1 MMRRSIAGF
10 LAVGLVSAAVAGAA
24 EIHARQGTELLKAEY
39 VAKSRAEV
47 RNGAQ
52 DVDQA
57 LELIYQNLRTLASLP
72 GIRNIDR
79 HAETLT
85 PETRTTFQMIY
96 NNLANSFAVSEVY
109 ITPADFDPD
118 LVDPVTGHG
127 EEPIVMFDELI
138 LNAGS
143 GLSADER
150 IADPNAVAEAASNGP
165 PEVEIFEYRLL
176 REQAAW
182 FREHY
187 PDNSAIS
194 GLRVPLVSGPEV
206 ITCDNTFYLASRS
219 DPDRKGIIFSVP
231 FFDESGNFQGM
242 VSAIVLTRAL
252 TALLPDANYALVNAH
267 HGYVTT
273 KPDAPAHVR
282 DNMPEIA
289 KAAPVQHLIFSEV
302 APISLNDKSSTWAV
316 WAGYDD
322 NLFYDSPEY
331 VALQNLRWYG
341 FGLAAV
347 LLLAGLISWFFVT
360 RDVRK
365 SRLAAIRLARA
376 RDDARVAEA
385 EARELAS
392 KFQDL
397 NEDIGRLN
405 KELTEKVQ
413 MLQEAQ
419 NEIVR
424 KGKMAQLGQLTATIA
439 HELRNPMGSVR
450 TTTFLMRRK
459 AGDQLPHLAPLLT
472 RIENGISRCD
482 DIITQLLDFARSKT
496 PDFVA
501 VELDHWL
508 VETIEEDART
518 LPETVAIECSLGL
531 GQTKVMMDPGRVRR
545 VLINLLSNACEAMV
559 GKATS
564 PAAVV
569 TQNPTI
575 RLSSRMTERGI
586 EITVTDNGPGMDAE
600 TLAKIREP
608 LFTTKNFGTGL
619 GIPAV
624 ERILELHGGGLDIHS
639 EPGKG
644 ATFVAWFPAQLPAQQ
659 AA

>member
-1 MMRRSIAGF
+1 MRRSIAGF

-219 DPDRKGIIFSVP
+219 DPDRKGIISR
-231 FFDESGNFQGM
+231 G
-242 VSAIVLTRAL
+242 
-252 TALLPDANYALVNAH
+252 
-267 HGYVTT
+267 
-273 KPDAPAHVR
+273 
-282 DNMPEIA
+282 
-289 KAAPVQHLIFSEV
+289 
-302 APISLNDKSSTWAV
+302 SST
-316 WAGYDD
+316 
-322 NLFYDSPEY
+322 
-331 VALQNLRWYG
+331 
-341 FGLAAV
+341 
-347 LLLAGLISWFFVT
+347 
-360 RDVRK
+360 
-365 SRLAAIRLARA
+365 
-376 RDDARVAEA
+376 
-385 EARELAS
+385 
-392 KFQDL
+392 
-397 NEDIGRLN
+397 
-405 KELTEKVQ
+405 
-413 MLQEAQ
+413 
-419 NEIVR
+419 
-424 KGKMAQLGQLTATIA
+424 
-439 HELRNPMGSVR
+439 
-450 TTTFLMRRK
+450 
-459 AGDQLPHLAPLLT
+459 LP
-472 RIENGISRCD
+472 
-482 DIITQLLDFARSKT
+482 K
-496 PDFVA
+496 
-501 VELDHWL
+501 
-508 VETIEEDART
+508 
-518 LPETVAIECSLGL
+518 
-531 GQTKVMMDPGRVRR
+531 
-545 VLINLLSNACEAMV
+545 
-559 GKATS
+559 
-564 PAAVV
+564 
-569 TQNPTI
+569 
-575 RLSSRMTERGI
+575 
-586 EITVTDNGPGMDAE
+586 
-600 TLAKIREP
+600 
-608 LFTTKNFGTGL
+608 
-619 GIPAV
+619 
-624 ERILELHGGGLDIHS
+624 
-639 EPGKG
+639 
-644 ATFVAWFPAQLPAQQ
+644 
-659 AA
+659 